1 MLINYPIYKTISVRD
16 YLLSFYLSKSKIYT
30 LFLEN
35 NILLNNHK
43 VKENDIMK
51 KGDILSINLDEK
63 IDYIP
68 SKEGNIDVIY
78 EDDYLLIINKKPN
91 ILIHDDKNKD
101 NALCNLV
108 SKYYY
113 DNGISLNIRF
123 AHRLDIETSGL
134 IIFNKDI
141 LTHSYFN
148 HYISTHDIKRE
159 YICLVSNKFKNK
171 KGTINFKIGRD
182 RHENKMRV
190 SESGKEAIT
199 HYEVIKEYKNYTSV
213 RVFLETGRTHQIRVH
228 MNKINHPLLGDK
240 LYDGNLSYID
250 RVALHSNSVTFIHPV
265 YNEEMTIYAEMPKDM
280 KDLMK

>member
-1 MLINYPIYKTISVRD
+1 MLINYPIYKKISVRD
-16 YLLSFYLSKSKIYT
+16 YLESFYLSKSKIYT

-43 VKENDIMK
+43 VKENDIMNE
-51 KGDILSINLDEK
+51 GDTLSINIEEQLD
-63 IDYIP
+63 YVCALH
-68 SKEGNIDVIY
+68 GNIDIIY
-78 EDDYLLIINKKPN
+78 EDDYLLVINKKPN
-91 ILIHDDKNKD
+91 ILIHDEKNKD
-101 NALCNLV
+101 NSLCNLV

-113 DNGISLNIRF
+113 ENGISLNIRF

-134 IIFNKDI
+134 IIFCKDI
-141 LTHSYFN
+141 LTHAYFN

-171 KGTINFKIGRD
+171 KGTIDFKIGRD
-182 RHENKMRV
+182 RHENKMRI
-190 SESGKEAIT
+190 SSTGKEART
-199 HYEVIKEYKNYTSV
+199 FYEVIKEYKDYTSV

-228 MNKINHPLLGDK
+228 MNKINHPLLGDE
-240 LYDGNLSYID
+240 LYDGDMTFIN

-265 YNEEMTIYAEMPKDM
+265 YNEKMTLTASMPKDM